1 MKERYFIAV
10 VLPLD
15 IRKEVYNFKKI
26 IAERY
31 FACHAFKC
39 PAHITLHMPFKWN
52 STHEGELYRVL
63 NDITTAMRSFEI
75 VLQNFGSFE
84 PRVIYVNVVE
94 NNLLRMLRDQVLGE
108 MRKRHVYNGEYRN
121 FGFQPHITISFRNF
135 RKANF
140 FDAWDAFK
148 YQKYERSFFV
158 NEITL
163 LKYQSNNWNQMRS
176 FPFMDS
182 N

>member
-1 MKERYFIAV
+1 MKELYFIAV

-15 IRKEVYNFKKI
+15 IREEVYNFKKI
-26 IAERY
+26 MAERY
-31 FACHAFKC
+31 FVRHAFKC
-39 PAHITLHMPFKWN
+39 LDHITPHMPFKWK
-52 STHEGELYRVL
+52 STQEGELHRVL
-63 NDITTAMRSFEI
+63 TEISTGMRSFEL
-75 VLQNFGSFE
+75 VLQNFGAFG
-84 PRVIYVNVVE
+84 PRVIYINVVE
-94 NNLLRMLRDQVLGE
+94 NNLLRMLRDQVLRE
-108 MRKRHVYNGEYRN
+108 MRKKHVYNGEYRN
-121 FGFQPHITISFRNF
+121 EGFQPHITIAFRNL

-140 FDAWDAFK
+140 FEAWDAFK

-158 NEITL
+158 NEIIL

>member
-1 MKERYFIAV
+1 MKELYFIAV
-10 VLPLD
+10 VLPMD
-15 IRKEVYNFKKI
+15 IREEVYNFKKI
-26 IAERY
+26 MTDKY
-31 FACHAFKC
+31 FARHAFKC
-39 PAHITLHMPFKWN
+39 PAHITLHMPFKWK
-52 STHEGELYRVL
+52 STQEGELYRVL
-63 NDITTAMRSFEI
+63 TEISTGMRSFEL
-75 VLQNFGSFE
+75 VLQNFGAFG
-84 PRVIYVNVVE
+84 PRVIYINVVE
-94 NNLLRMLRDQVLGE
+94 NNLLRMLRDQVLRE
-108 MRKRHVYNGEYRN
+108 MRKKHVYNGEYRN
-121 FGFQPHITISFRNF
+121 EGFQPHITIAFRNL

-140 FDAWDAFK
+140 FEAWDAFK

>member
-1 MKERYFIAV
+1 MKELYFIAV
-10 VLPLD
+10 VLPLY
-15 IRKEVYNFKKI
+15 IRREVYNFKKI
-26 IAERY
+26 MAERY
-31 FACHAFKC
+31 YARHAFKC
-39 PAHITLHMPFKWN
+39 PAHITLHMPFKWK
-52 STHEGELYRVL
+52 STQEAELYRL
-63 NDITTAMRSFEI
+63 LIDITTNKRSFEV

-84 PRVIYVNVVE
+84 PRVIYINVVE
-94 NNLLRMLRDQVLGE
+94 NNLLKMLRDQVLRE

-121 FGFQPHITISFRNF
+121 EGFQPHVTIAFRNL
-135 RKANF
+135 RKVNF

-163 LKYQSNNWNQMRS
+163 LKYQSDNWNQMRN